1 MWFFSKKKKEKKEEC
16 KTDDKPEVCEEEKG
30 KKFTRDEMLKMIDTQ
45 TDILTEL
52 EDVDKFDCKVMV
64 VEDVTFSHYLYEDIV
79 NELRERESI
88 KCVRECDVISSFG
101 GHSGYNAVNYVKNL
115 PKGKRVELAILDI
128 TLGMAVRFDAD
139 NFIMLNGIDVAKKI
153 NEKFPDVLIIFLTSH
168 SMNESNPTIR
178 EYMNQCQKD
187 LGVDIMSLYV
197 HKNSN
202 EAAEDIERVIDYQK
216 KVRAEK
222 N

>member
-1 MWFFSKKKKEKKEEC
+1 
-16 KTDDKPEVCEEEKG
+16 
-30 KKFTRDEMLKMIDTQ
+30 
-45 TDILTEL
+45 
-52 EDVDKFDCKVMV
+52 
-64 VEDVTFSHYLYEDIV
+64 
-79 NELRERESI
+79 
-88 KCVRECDVISSFG
+88 VRECDVISSYG
-101 GHSGYNAVNYVKNL
+101 GHSGYNAVSYVSNL

-153 NEKFPDVLIIFLTSH
+153 KEKFPDVLIIFLTSH
-168 SMNESNPTIR
+168 SMNESNPTIK
-178 EYMNQCQKD
+178 EYMNQCQRD